1 MVHKEGGGQRREG
14 CRRENRGRT
23 FEEGR
28 ERVDVRKETLKWKIK
43 DERGI
48 WKKKKE
54 KEWKEMKRKKIKR
67 HVTYT

>member
-48 WKKKKE
+48 WKKKKGKRMEGNEE
-54 KEWKEMKRKKIKR
+54 KEN
-67 HVTYT
+67 